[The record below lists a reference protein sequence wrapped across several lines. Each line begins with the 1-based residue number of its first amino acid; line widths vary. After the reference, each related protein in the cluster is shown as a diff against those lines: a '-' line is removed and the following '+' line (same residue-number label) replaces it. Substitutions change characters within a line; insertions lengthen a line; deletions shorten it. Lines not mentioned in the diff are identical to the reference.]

1 MNGVEFMAGV
11 VATGRIHGLGI
22 GATLADAD
30 RALSVDCID
39 VIDEEYGTLRRDYG
53 FVELYFSGA
62 PGEWTMTGGAVE
74 LHRLMGDTH
83 GMAEEWARHTG
94 VVFPGSCTW
103 EALREEL
110 GSLPEPP
117 GLELLRQG
125 GHLEYRAAGTKVSV
139 LVVDDQE
146 EGCACCPRYGDVW
159 SVSLG

>member
-1 MNGVEFMAGV
+1 MNGVEFMARV

-22 GATLADAD
+22 GARLDDAD

-94 VVFPGSCTW
+94 WSSPAPVRGRRCGKSSDPFRSRPGSNSS
-103 EALREEL
+103 A
-110 GSLPEPP
+110 
-117 GLELLRQG
+117 
-125 GHLEYRAAGTKVSV
+125 RAATWNTGPLGPRSPSWSSMIRRRAARAVLDTGTCGV
-139 LVVDDQE
+139 
-146 EGCACCPRYGDVW
+146 
-159 SVSLG
+159 